1 MKINK
6 PQLALVLG
14 IVCISIFPILVRLH
28 LTNGLISAFYRM
40 FIATLLLLPY
50 VIIFKK
56 FQLPNLKNL
65 ISAVL
70 CGIVFATDIAV
81 WNIAIQESTATQATL
96 LSNLSP
102 LWLGITSFLFLKN
115 KPALNFWIG
124 TVVALFGMIIFM
136 GFETIS
142 QFHFDSAFFLAVL
155 SGILYANYLLISKN
169 VLSKIEI
176 LSFMTIVLI
185 AASLFLGLICWVS
198 KETFTG
204 FSTTAWL
211 VLFVQ
216 GAVCQLT
223 AWLLISYATQHLR
236 ATRISVSLLG
246 QAVLA
251 SFMAWLF
258 LDENIN
264 WHMIIG
270 GIFLLLGIRITFYNQ
285 PLWVKKIK

>member
-14 IVCISIFPILVRLH
+14 IVCISIFPVLVRLH

-40 FIATLLLLPY
+40 FIATFLLLPY

-56 FQLPNLKNL
+56 FKLPSLKNL
-65 ISAVL
+65 ILAVI

-102 LWLGITSFLFLKN
+102 VWLGIGSFLFLKN
-115 KPALNFWIG
+115 KAAVNFWIG
-124 TVVALFGMIIFM
+124 TVVALFGMVVFM

-142 QFHFDSAFFLAVL
+142 LFHFDTAFFLAVL
-155 SGILYANYLLISKN
+155 SGVLYANYLLISKN
-169 VLSKIEI
+169 ILSKIEV

-185 AASLFLGLICWVS
+185 AASLFLGFICWIFH
-198 KETFTG
+198 ETFTG

-211 VLFVQ
+211 VLFIQ

-236 ATRISVSLLG
+236 ATRISISLLG

-251 SFMAWLF
+251 TFLAWLF
-258 LDENIN
+258 LDEKIN

-285 PLWVKKIK
+285 TLWFKKIK

>member
-56 FQLPNLKNL
+56 FQLPTLKNL

-142 QFHFDSAFFLAVL
+142 QFHFDTAFFLAVL

-246 QAVLA
+246 QAILA